1 MVAPTRIQLHKQSG
15 LLELQFGEKISQ
27 LTAEFLRVHS
37 PSAEVKGHGKG
48 QEVLQYGKKNVRITG
63 IQASG
68 NYAILL
74 IFDDGHDSGIYTWD
88 YLAALCTNQ
97 QTLWDEYLLK
107 LDNAGLSR
115 EAHTSAIRFV
125 QPG

>member
-1 MVAPTRIQLHKQSG
+1 MAAPTRIQLHKQSG
-15 LLELQFGEKISQ
+15 LLELQFGEKTSQ

-48 QEVLQYGKKNVRITG
+48 QEVLQYGKQHVRITG

-88 YLAALCTNQ
+88 YLEDLCQNQ
-97 QTLWDEYLLK
+97 NSYWNSYQEK
-107 LDNAGLSR
+107 LHHAGKTR
-115 EAHTSAIRFV
+115 EPHTSAVKLIN
-125 QPG
+125 

>member
-97 QTLWDEYLLK
+97 QTLWDEYVLK

>member
-88 YLAALCTNQ
+88 YLAALCENQ
-97 QTLWDEYLLK
+97 QRLWDEYLLK

-115 EAHTSAIRFV
+115 EAHTSAIRFI
-125 QPG
+125 QPD

>member
-15 LLELQFGEKISQ
+15 LLELQFGEKISR

-48 QEVLQYGKKNVRITG
+48 QEVLQYGKKNVLISG

-88 YLAALCTNQ
+88 YLAALCANQ
-97 QTLWDEYLLK
+97 QSLWDEYLLK
-107 LDNAGLSR
+107 LNNAGLSR
-115 EAHTSAIRFV
+115 EAHTSAIRFI
-125 QPG
+125 QPD

>member
-15 LLELQFGEKISQ
+15 LLELEFGEETSQ

-48 QEVLQYGKKNVRITG
+48 KEVLQYGKKNVRITG
-63 IQASG
+63 LQASG

-115 EAHTSAIRFV
+115 EAHTSAIRFI